1 MKAHVVLVMARRVS
15 GLHGSSTSKVHG
27 CDRAFASLQI
37 WRQPAAAV
45 GCETRRRAHLEQ
57 LAQLVVARDAQER
70 QVDLLRLERLDVT
83 RREPERREERSQLV
97 VATIAA
103 AAARRSAVTGA
114 GAWRR
119 AAVAAAAAVAAVAAS
134 PRSVAGAVMRR
145 RSAPS
150 APLFVVLVRV
160 TRGTGEGL
168 RVVNRRPAAAA
179 VPAAAVV
186 ILRRRRDCVGSCP
199 VRRRRCRDGVCL
211 VTTAETNV
219 VARARSVFSR
229 RRRRRS
235 RAAFSSSAVLL
246 LLLAAAERCG
256 RRLLLGGINLREQRD
271 PSFLGRALGVR
282 LRLCLCLS
290 RLAVVRLAV
299 ARGELARKMTG
310 GEPASQDDGP
320 SEPSRTMG
328 GAWCKSSVWGPRPFA
343 CGPLSA
349 SSIKAGRGKAAND
362 GRKSTQAP
370 ATIP

>member
-1 MKAHVVLVMARRVS
+1 
-15 GLHGSSTSKVHG
+15 
-27 CDRAFASLQI
+27 
-37 WRQPAAAV
+37 
-45 GCETRRRAHLEQ
+45 
-57 LAQLVVARDAQER
+57 
-70 QVDLLRLERLDVT
+70 
-83 RREPERREERSQLV
+83 
-97 VATIAA
+97 
-103 AAARRSAVTGA
+103 
-114 GAWRR
+114 
-119 AAVAAAAAVAAVAAS
+119 
-134 PRSVAGAVMRR
+134 MRR

-150 APLFVVLVRV
+150 VPLFVVLVRV

-179 VPAAAVV
+179 VPAVAVV

-211 VTTAETNV
+211 VTSAETNV

-235 RAAFSSSAVLL
+235 RAAFSSSAILL

-282 LRLCLCLS
+282 LRLRLCLS

-299 ARGELARKMTG
+299 ARGELARKVTG

-328 GAWCKSSVWGPRPFA
+328 GRDVRAPFGMCGRPVRSRAVLSRHHPSKRAGAKRRMMVANRPKRRPRYLENGHAVGVSLLFGHVQRCYAALLHAWR
-343 CGPLSA
+343 
-349 SSIKAGRGKAAND
+349 RAAT
-362 GRKSTQAP
+362 RR
-370 ATIP
+370 